1 MRPDFPELHILPL
14 PALILHEDHDQQR
27 TIPLID
33 KLRAQGILRN
43 PPVVMPLDD
52 GSGRYMVLDGANRVT
67 ALQTLE
73 FPHIVAQV
81 VRPDDPGIRLGTWH
95 HVVWGMDAA
104 RLEDRIRRVANI
116 RLMQLEADEPVPDLR
131 ALDGAPVYIQLAHG
145 VRFVATTSN
154 DPLEQVAYLHGLV
167 DTYKNRAFLDRTSQT
182 RLEAFRGIHND
193 LAALFIFPP
202 FDVQMVLTMAGG
214 GNVLPTGLTRF
225 SISPRALHLNYPL
238 HELSSAKPIEYKEAY
253 LQRWIQE
260 RVKHKSV
267 RFYAE
272 STYLFDE

>member
-14 PALILHEDHDQQR
+14 PSLILHEDHDQQR

-43 PPVVMPLDD
+43 PPVVMPLND
-52 GSGRYMVLDGANRVT
+52 GSQRYMVLDGANRVT

-81 VRPDDPGIRLGTWH
+81 VHPDDPNIKLGTWH
-95 HVVWGMDAA
+95 HVVWGIDPN

-116 RLMQLEADEPVPDLR
+116 RLMQVEAGAPLPDLR
-131 ALDGAPVYIQLAHG
+131 ALDGAPVHIQLANG
-145 VRFVATTSN
+145 TCFIATTSN

-167 DTYKNRAFLDRTSQT
+167 DTYRHRAFLDRTSET
-182 RLEAFRGIHND
+182 RLEAFRSIHSD

-214 GNVLPTGLTRF
+214 GNILPTGLTRF